1 MPNTSD
7 IKIKI
12 REIDKNNNEV
22 KFSWE
27 DSLGK
32 RHGKNL
38 KLGVSLSEILSDFGN
53 LNVVGI
59 ETKTILLSNG
69 HRLSEGDYITPK
81 ICR

>member
-38 KLGVSLSEILSDFGN
+38 KLGVSLSEVYGGEQKWIAQSFIPLFA
-53 LNVVGI
+53 I
-59 ETKTILLSNG
+59 I
-69 HRLSEGDYITPK
+69 
-81 ICR
+81 

>member
-32 RHGKNL
+32 RHVKNL
-38 KLGVSLSEILSDFGN
+38 KLGVSLSEIHSDFGN
-53 LNVVGI
+53 LNVAGI